1 MGAEFESSSD
11 DALDAA
17 MKRRM
22 WVWLK
27 GWMGR
32 LAIGGMGVWV
42 VTTGVIFFLL
52 RVIGEGNPLLG
63 FLLFLPTALWILP
76 GVMLGCLAVVLRF
89 RQGVVLGVLGV
100 GVLWMG
106 MGFQARG
113 QRTPTAASERE
124 GGRFVV
130 LTNNRGQN
138 GGHSLRPF
146 KNWIEPDV
154 MVFQES
160 SARASHY
167 LKDEGYA
174 EFGHGLSVGEFTLV
188 SRYPVM
194 GGEILEGNG
203 GGSGK
208 AIPYAAR
215 FEVDWKGRRVAVYGV
230 HLPSPRGPL
239 LAMRGG
245 SFLYG
250 LPVPLEFWRRR
261 RGEESVFWD
270 RQIGLVEAL
279 LERVKGERLPYV
291 VAGDFNAPHLGYVHG
306 LLEAVMTDAHGA
318 GGSGLGF
325 TFPGETRN
333 PLSLGQPWLRLDHVF
348 TGSTWEVEACWTEGE
363 RRSQHRAVAAAL
375 RFRE

>member
-1 MGAEFESSSD
+1 
-11 DALDAA
+11 
-17 MKRRM
+17 MKRRL

-32 LAIGGMGVWV
+32 LAIGGLWGWL
-42 VTTGVIFFLL
+42 VTAGVIFVLL

-63 FLLFLPTALWILP
+63 FLLFLPPAIWILP
-76 GVMLGCLAVVLRF
+76 GLMLWGMVMVLRF
-89 RQGVVLGVLGV
+89 RQGLVLGVLGA
-100 GVLWMG
+100 GVIWVG
-106 MGFQARG
+106 MGIQVRG
-113 QRTPTAASERE
+113 VRAPKGASGRE
-124 GGRFVV
+124 EGTLVV

-167 LKDEGYA
+167 LKDEGYG

-188 SRYPVM
+188 SRFPVL
-194 GGEILEGNG
+194 GGELLEAN
-203 GGSGK
+203 GSGK
-208 AIPYAAR
+208 ALPFGAR
-215 FEVDWKGRRVAVYGV
+215 FEVDWRGRRVAVYGV

-245 SFLYG
+245 AFLYG

-261 RGEESVFWD
+261 REKESVFWD
-270 RQIGLVEAL
+270 RQIGLAEAL
-279 LERVKGERLPYV
+279 LERLKGEKLPYV
-291 VAGDFNAPHLGYVHG
+291 VAGDFNAPHLGYVHR
-306 LLEAVMTDAHGA
+306 LLEAVMTDAHEA

-333 PLSLGQPWLRLDHVF
+333 PLSFGQPWLRLDHVF
-348 TGSTWEVEACWTEGE
+348 AGSTWEVEACWTEGE
-363 RRSQHRAVAAAL
+363 GRSQHRAVAAAL
-375 RFRE
+375 RFRDGAE